1 MDYEEYRQGPQINQR
16 SRGIQKRNYE
26 EQFDGSYEND
36 TPIGQRIT
44 YNKPRLIRKRRT
56 AAQQGKTLR
65 LNPPSAGAKVR
76 RTSQRSIVVQ
86 PDEPIITAQDEA
98 LKLGILP
105 VTDPT
110 ANPFIQQKDV
120 KLPKNKVDLKKLQV
134 KVDLSKIGEA
144 PRAYQQIL
152 IEAEDKE
159 NLIVPSTNAPL
170 GERFAKVEN
179 ALPALHPQTI
189 KLMNN
194 QRGIMGKAAIKLPI
208 KIQPVKI
215 SNKQNSA
222 GEHGES
228 LKMTKE
234 KKL

>member
-1 MDYEEYRQGPQINQR
+1 MDFEDYRQGPQINQR
-16 SRGIQKRNYE
+16 SRGIQKRNYDDE
-26 EQFDGSYEND
+26 FGVSYENN
-36 TPIGQRIT
+36 TPIDQRIT
-44 YNKPRLIRKRRT
+44 YNKPRLIGKRRT

-65 LNPPSAGAKVR
+65 LNPQSASTKVR
-76 RTSQRSIVVQ
+76 RTSQRSISER
-86 PDEPIITAQDEA
+86 PDGPIITAQDEA

-110 ANPFIQQKDV
+110 ANPFILQKDV

-152 IEAEDKE
+152 IAAEDKE
-159 NLIVPSTNAPL
+159 NLIVASTSAPL

-194 QRGIMGKAAIKLPI
+194 QRGITGKAATKLPI

-215 SNKQNSA
+215 SNKQN
-222 GEHGES
+222 GDNTRDS